1 MQLEEVLSHI
11 QPHLH
16 DNTIVVCT
24 MNGLKHERLIQQYVS
39 IDRIVRGVT
48 TWTAGIDQ
56 PGHTH
61 LMGQGPVEVGVSCPR
76 KSVDIIVNLLQNAE
90 LKGVKVNIYINQF
103 GRKYVLMEQLIH
115 YVLYLNVIWQH

>member
-1 MQLEEVLSHI
+1 
-11 QPHLH
+11 
-16 DNTIVVCT
+16 

-61 LMGQGPVEVGVSCPR
+61 LMGQGPVEIGCLVPEG
-76 KSVDIIVNLLQNAE
+76 KESVDIIVNLLQNAE
-90 LKGVKVNIYINQF
+90 LRCKK
-103 GRKYVLMEQLIH
+103 
-115 YVLYLNVIWQH
+115 

>member
-1 MQLEEVLSHI
+1 
-11 QPHLH
+11 
-16 DNTIVVCT
+16 

-61 LMGQGPVEVGVSCPR
+61 LMGQGPVEIGCLVPEE
-76 KSVDIIVNLLQNAE
+76 KKAYIIVNLLQNAE